1 MKIIQGIPKSYR
13 NPVIVWSYKYFNHL
27 VSKKEFTEIINN
39 GTNWD
44 LSLMLVEDD
53 DEEEVLGLYLLG
65 NEQISSVIN
74 THEYTGMTG
83 IEGILLVIDDSI
95 RGQGWGTK
103 LKDYTM
109 TMGFD
114 YVWGQQYKSLNN
126 LDEWLKRRTLMGE
139 SEYINITAEFF

>member
-13 NPVIVWSYKYFNHL
+13 SPVIVWSYKYFNHL

-65 NEQISSVIN
+65 NEQISSVLN

-126 LDEWLKRRTLMGE
+126 LDEWLKRRTLIGQ
-139 SEYINITAEFF
+139 SEHINITAEFF

>member
-13 NPVIVWSYKYFNHL
+13 SPVIVWSYKYFNHL

-126 LDEWLKRRTLMGE
+126 LYEWLKLRTLIGQ
-139 SEYINITAEFF
+139 SEHINITAEFF